1 MVVLGA
7 FLMAFL
13 LFRMPDTGG
22 EVPPMASAAPVPA
35 ASDGPAPAGSSA
47 AVPTN
52 GAAPSGEVASAE
64 PGLARPGAAAKGN
77 KIEGVNEV
85 AAERARMRA
94 ESPEIQVILHTQ
106 SSWTEITRRLRANGD
121 TALADEIKALSTDLM
136 TWSRQPDPYAW
147 PDLLARQQALV
158 GTAQQSA
165 VAGEP
170 SVQDAITRIN
180 EQLASLSTQ
189 Q

>member
-22 EVPPMASAAPVPA
+22 EVPPMAAVTPVPEA
-35 ASDGPAPAGSSA
+35 PAGPAPVGSPITAEAPA
-47 AVPTN
+47 AE
-52 GAAPSGEVASAE
+52 AAPDEANVG
-64 PGLARPGAAAKGN
+64 RPGAVAKGN
-77 KIEGVNEV
+77 KVEGVNEV

-94 ESPEIQVILHTQ
+94 ESPEIQMILHTQ

-121 TALADEIKALSTDLM
+121 TALADEIKALSTDLQ

-147 PDLLARQQALV
+147 PDLVARQEALV
-158 GTAQQSA
+158 GTARQSA

-170 SVQDAITRIN
+170 SVQDAITRIT
-180 EQLASLSTQ
+180 EQLASLSTAQ
-189 Q
+189 P